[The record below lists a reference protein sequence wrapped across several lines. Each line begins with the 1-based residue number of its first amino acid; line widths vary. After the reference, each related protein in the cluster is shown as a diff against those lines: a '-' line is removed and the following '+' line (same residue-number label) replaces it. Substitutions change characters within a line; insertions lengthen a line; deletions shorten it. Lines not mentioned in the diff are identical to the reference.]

1 VLMNSKTLSL
11 SDLKQKAEKFCVYQ
25 ERSHREVIKK
35 LRDLGAKSTEI
46 DLVLVHLIEHNF
58 LNEERFAKSF
68 VRGKHSIKKYGKIR
82 IVRELKLRNISQ
94 YNIEKA
100 LEEISEHQ
108 YKNTFEELC
117 EKTWNSIEEKNI
129 FKKKKKFFES
139 LLYKGY
145 ETDLISEYLQ
155 NIK

>member
-1 VLMNSKTLSL
+1 MNSKTLSL

-35 LRDLGAKSTEI
+35 LRDLGAKPNEI
-46 DLVLVHLIEHNF
+46 DLVIVHLIEHNF
-58 LNEERFAKSF
+58 LNEERFAQSF

-94 YNIEKA
+94 YNIKKA
-100 LEEISEHQ
+100 LEEISEQQ

-117 EKTWNSIEEKNI
+117 QKTWNSMEEKNI
-129 FKKKKKFFES
+129 LKKKKKFFDS

-145 ETDLISEYLQ
+145 ETDLINEYLQ
-155 NIK
+155 NTK